1 MNANKDIMPNWVD
14 LQCISKN
21 ENSSR
26 KSQAKIRLASYLDP
40 ACLWEFF
47 ITTCPTVTNPD
58 YFALT
63 SSQNKTFVE
72 LKYDEP
78 VKEKYPVTMCYP
90 PMVYESRWQQIIFAT
105 EVYRYYGTDLQV
117 QYINSAMKEI
127 VDILEI
133 YQAKG
138 IVKIE
143 PFAYV
148 DFDDAAVSKIGVN
161 PMLELT
167 FRNQPLALTDCLMKY
182 RVIALMQQQIT
193 SCPVKQNVHF
203 SGSC

>member
-1 MNANKDIMPNWVD
+1 MNAHKKIIINWVN
-14 LQCISKN
+14 LQCFSKN
-21 ENSSR
+21 KTSSQISR
-26 KSQAKIRLASYLDP
+26 ARIRFTSTSGP
-40 ACLWEFF
+40 NCLWDFF
-47 ITTCPTVTNPD
+47 IATCPTVTNPD

-161 PMLELT
+161 PMLELN

-182 RVIALMQQQIT
+182 RVI
-193 SCPVKQNVHF
+193 
-203 SGSC
+203 